1 VLAVLEAVIIVLLVF
16 VLILVAVYHRRTV
29 ERLKAEIEAQARTL
43 FKGWVRSALEN
54 ERRRIEEDLRSRLQ
68 AEYQL
73 MFQRWIQEKE
83 REIRE
88 DAIRRSVST
97 ILGRIGEHIAP
108 LVAAYELGADPRDF
122 RYIGSP
128 IDYIVFK
135 GLSRGEPEEI
145 VFVEVKTGKSAQL
158 TERERSIRR
167 LVEQGKVSWRTVS
180 LYQLADRLQE
190 ILDREIK
197 AEVDRQLAQTA
208 SSAPSPNTQ
217 SPGEAEPTP
226 HQGTQSE

>member
-1 VLAVLEAVIIVLLVF
+1 MPEAVIIVLLVF
-16 VLILVAVYHRRTV
+16 ALILVVVYHRRTV
-29 ERLKAEIEAQARTL
+29 ERLKAEIEMRARTL
-43 FKGWVRSALEN
+43 FEEWVRGALEN
-54 ERRRIEEDLRSRLQ
+54 ERGHIEEDLRGRLQ
-68 AEYQL
+68 AEHQL
-73 MFQRWIQEKE
+73 VFQRWIQEKE

-97 ILGRIGEHIAP
+97 ILGRIGEHIAS

-128 IDYIVFK
+128 IDYTVFK

-158 TERERSIRR
+158 TERERAIKR
-167 LVEQGKVSWRTVS
+167 LIEQGKVSWRTVS

-208 SSAPSPNTQ
+208 SSAPSLDVQ
-217 SPGEAEPTP
+217 SSGDTK
-226 HQGTQSE
+226 

>member
-1 VLAVLEAVIIVLLVF
+1 
-16 VLILVAVYHRRTV
+16 
-29 ERLKAEIEAQARTL
+29 
-43 FKGWVRSALEN
+43 
-54 ERRRIEEDLRSRLQ
+54 
-68 AEYQL
+68 

-128 IDYIVFK
+128 VDYIVFK

-158 TERERSIRR
+158 TERERAIKR
-167 LVEQGKVSWRTVS
+167 LVEQGRVSWRTVS
-180 LYQLADRLQE
+180 LYQLADRLRE

-197 AEVDRQLAQTA
+197 AEVDRQVAQA
-208 SSAPSPNTQ
+208 AGSAPSPGTQ
-217 SPGEAEPTP
+217 SPGDAGSAQ
-226 HQGTQSE
+226 HQGTLSG